1 MSDLTLCIT
10 QQDAEL
16 LTRVGIAL
24 TLRQRSS
31 FRQIVVE
38 VAAGVVTLK
47 GQLPSFFDRQ
57 LAAETTR
64 RVAGVREVRDQ
75 LSVNVSVPMTRVA

>member
-1 MSDLTLCIT
+1 MSDLTVCIT
-10 QQDAEL
+10 QQDADL

-38 VAAGVVTLK
+38 VVAGVVTLR
-47 GQLPSFFDRQ
+47 GNIPSFFDRQ
-57 LAAETTR
+57 LAAETAR
-64 RVAGVREVRDQ
+64 RVVGVRQVRDE
-75 LSVNVSVPMTRVA
+75 LRVVDPATCRAA

>member
-1 MSDLTLCIT
+1 MSDLTVCLT

-38 VAAGVVTLK
+38 VAAGVVTLR
-47 GQLPSFFDRQ
+47 GEIPSFFDRQ
-57 LAAETTR
+57 LAAESAR
-64 RVAGVREVRDQ
+64 RVFGVREVRDQ
-75 LSVNVSVPMTRVA
+75 LCVVEGSGYRAA